1 MRAEFASIAFAQPD
15 QSSRTLDALL
25 QEERP
30 GLADHLAHA
39 LAESPEPS
47 LALTRL
53 ERFLEASITPGAV
66 LDLMGAA
73 LHFTRML
80 VTVLSQS
87 HFLTDIVCRNPE
99 YLLWVWEEGDLHET
113 PSRAAMIED
122 MRRQVMA
129 FDTFEARA
137 QSMRRFKR
145 REILRIASRDIFAHV
160 PLAALTE
167 DLSNLA
173 DAALEVA
180 MAGAYADLEPRYGRP
195 RMHDT
200 DAESTFA
207 ILGMGKLGGRELN
220 FSSDID
226 LVFLYAADGETSGG
240 ESGSISNAEFF
251 HKFGERVIKSVSE
264 LTAEGSIFRI
274 DMRLRP
280 HGRMGPLAT
289 DIESAIHYYETEGH
303 AWERQALIKTR
314 PVAGDLAL
322 GEAFIERT
330 RPFVFPRYFDDETLE
345 DIRSIKQQMEAQVRS
360 RGQTDTEVKLGRG
373 GIRDVE
379 FTVQIL
385 QLLNGG
391 RFPELRTRSTLE
403 AIRALERY
411 ALLKPFDATALISNY
426 TFMRQVEHRLQIEGS
441 QQVHALPEDPKDLD
455 AFARKLGYKSGV
467 SFKADYLD
475 RASET
480 RNILDQFL
488 ATEGSGNRWVTDL
501 LNPHSDGDAGIAGLA
516 RLGFKDLARARE
528 ELIGLSSGSR
538 QRPNSLHVRQQFAA
552 VAPGL
557 LKALSQAIDPDATL
571 MRLSQIL
578 ANLGAPGSIY
588 DILKYSPDVTA
599 YLVSLVENSQF
610 LAELLTRDPGLF
622 DVFGRPGAL
631 DRPSTRDELET
642 QLATFGKAVDPDAA
656 PYRLWAGETLRIGTR
671 DIILNADVIA
681 LGQELTLLAD
691 VILDYAVN
699 VALAKTRERFGGV
712 SGGFAVFGLGK
723 MGGREIGYGSDLDL
737 VFVYDANAKTDSG
750 MSLIEYFSAAAST
763 VIRILKEPT
772 RYGVL
777 YDVDARL
784 RPDGKKGVL
793 VVSDTRL
800 EEYYRTEAQP
810 WELLALTKVRAVAG
824 DAGFGEAVARRV
836 RDVAFA
842 LDLTQETLAHIEEM
856 RAKLAASSAHLNIKK
871 GEGGLAELEFAV
883 RLLQIRH
890 AARHPE
896 LKRGDVL
903 GAIEG
908 LESIAALS
916 TGDAKMLRE
925 AYLLFRKIENRLR
938 INLGRSVST
947 LPEDPGAQAD
957 LARRLGLEGDLT
969 ELIGACTVN
978 VHALYKQT
986 LELEQRSRKQA
997 ECS

>member
-1 MRAEFASIAFAQPD
+1 MRPEFASITFTQPEQSAQ
-15 QSSRTLDALL
+15 TLESLL
-25 QEERP
+25 SEERP
-30 GLADHLAHA
+30 GLAEHLAHA
-39 LAESPEPS
+39 LAENPEPS

-53 ERFLEASITPGAV
+53 ERFLEASITPGAI

-73 LHFTRML
+73 LHFCRL
-80 VTVLSQS
+80 LITVLGQS

-99 YLLWVWEEGDLHET
+99 YLLWVWEEGNLHET
-113 PSRAAMIED
+113 PPREMTVED

-180 MAGAYADLEPRYGRP
+180 MAGAYADLTPRYGRP
-195 RMHDT
+195 RIHDT
-200 DAESTFA
+200 DAESTFV

-264 LTAEGSIFRI
+264 VTAEGSIFRI

-280 HGRMGPLAT
+280 HGRMGPLAS
-289 DIESAIHYYETEGH
+289 DIDSAIHYYETEGH

-314 PVAGDLAL
+314 PVAGDLKL
-322 GEAFIERT
+322 GDAFIERT

-345 DIRSIKQQMEAQVRS
+345 DIRSIKQQMEQQVRS

-391 RFPELRTRSTLE
+391 RFPELRTRNTLT
-403 AIRALERY
+403 AIRALEQY

-441 QQVHALPEDPKDLD
+441 QQVHALPNDANELD
-455 AFARKLGYKSGV
+455 AFARKLGYASGV

-480 RNILDQFL
+480 RAILDQFL

-501 LNPHSDGDAGIAGLA
+501 LNPHSDGEAGMAGLA
-516 RLGFKDLARARE
+516 RLGFKDTSRARE
-528 ELIGLSSGSR
+528 ELIALSSGSK

-571 MRLSQIL
+571 MRLGQIL

-588 DILKYSPDVTA
+588 DILKYSPEVTT
-599 YLVSLVENSQF
+599 YLVTLVENSQF
-610 LAELLTRDPGLF
+610 LAEMITRDPGLF

-631 DRPSTRDELET
+631 NRPSTREGLEA
-642 QLATFGKAVDPDAA
+642 QLAAFQKAIDADAA
-656 PYRLWAGETLRIGTR
+656 PYRLLAGETLRIGTR
-671 DIILNADVIA
+671 DIILHADVVA

-691 VILDYAVN
+691 VILEYAVR
-699 VALAKTRERFGGV
+699 VARTKTEERYGGV
-712 SGGFAVFGLGK
+712 TGGFAVFGLGK
-723 MGGREIGYGSDLDL
+723 MGGCEIGYGSDLDL
-737 VFVYDANAKTDSG
+737 VFVYDGNAKTDSG
-750 MSLIEYFSAAAST
+750 MSLIEYFSAVAST
-763 VIRILKEPT
+763 IIRILKEPT
-772 RYGVL
+772 RYGML

-824 DAGFGEAVARRV
+824 DAEFGEAVAQRV
-836 RDVAFA
+836 RDVAFG
-842 LDLTQETLAHIEEM
+842 LELTPETLEHIEEI
-856 RAKLAASSAHLNIKK
+856 RAKLVASNTSLNVKK
-871 GEGGLAELEFAV
+871 GEGGIAELEFAV
-883 RLLQIRH
+883 RLLQIRN
-890 AARHPE
+890 AAKHPE

-908 LESIAALS
+908 LQAIGALS
-916 TGDAKMLRE
+916 AGDAEMLRE
-925 AYLLFRKIENRLR
+925 AYLLFRRIENRLR

-957 LARRLGLEGDLT
+957 LARRLGLADNLA
-969 ELIGACTVN
+969 ELLDTHKAR
-978 VHALYKQT
+978 VHAVYARAVSGK
-986 LELEQRSRKQA
+986 
-997 ECS
+997 

>member
-1 MRAEFASIAFAQPD
+1 MRPEFAHIAFASPEP
-15 QSSRTLDALL
+15 SARTLEALL
-25 QEERP
+25 ERGRP
-30 GLADHLAHA
+30 GLAEHLAHA
-39 LAESPEPS
+39 LGESPEPS

-53 ERFLEASITPGAV
+53 ERFLEASFTPGAI

-73 LHFTRML
+73 LHFTRLL

-99 YLLWVWEEGDLHET
+99 YLLWVWEEGNLHET
-113 PSRAAMIED
+113 PSREAMIED
-122 MRRQVMA
+122 MRRQVLA
-129 FDTFEARA
+129 FDTHDARA

-160 PLAALTE
+160 PLADLTE

-180 MAGAYADLEPRYGRP
+180 MAGAYAELEPRYGRP
-195 RMHDT
+195 RIHETDT
-200 DAESTFA
+200 ESAFV

-240 ESGSISNAEFF
+240 QSGSVSNAEFF

-289 DIESAIHYYETEGH
+289 DVDSAIHYYETEGH

-322 GEAFIERT
+322 GESFIDRT
-330 RPFVFPRYFDDETLE
+330 RPFVFPKYFDDETLE

-391 RFPELRTRSTLE
+391 RFPELRTRSTLA
-403 AIRALERY
+403 AIRALEQY

-441 QQVHALPEDPKDLD
+441 QQLHALPDDPKELD
-455 AFARKLGYKSGV
+455 AFARKLGYASGA
-467 SFKADYLD
+467 SFKADYQD
-475 RASET
+475 RATET
-480 RNILDQFL
+480 RAILDQFL

-501 LNPHSDGDAGIAGLA
+501 LNPHSDGEAGKAGLA
-516 RLGFKDLARARE
+516 RLGFNDVEHARE
-528 ELIGLSSGSR
+528 ELIGLSSGSK

-557 LKALSQAIDPDATL
+557 LKALSLAINPDATL
-571 MRLSQIL
+571 MRFSQIL
-578 ANLGAPGSIY
+578 ATLGAPGSIY
-588 DILKYSPDVTA
+588 DILKYSPEVTT

-610 LAELLTRDPGLF
+610 LAEMITRDPGLF
-622 DVFGRPGAL
+622 DVFGRPGSL
-631 DRPSTRDELET
+631 DRPSTREEFEV
-642 QLATFGKAVDPDAA
+642 QLAAFRRAVDADAA
-656 PYRLWAGETLRIGTR
+656 PYRLHAGETLRIGTR
-671 DIILNADVIA
+671 DIILNADVVA

-691 VILDYAVN
+691 VLLAYAVE
-699 VALAKTRERFGGV
+699 VATTKTTERYGGV

-737 VFVYDANAKTDSG
+737 VFVYDGNAKTDAG
-750 MSLIEYFSAAAST
+750 MSLIEYFSAVAST
-763 VIRILKEPT
+763 IMRILKEPT

-793 VVSDTRL
+793 VVSDARL
-800 EEYYRTEAQP
+800 EEYYRTEAQS

-824 DAGFGEAVARRV
+824 DAAFGEAVARRV
-836 RDVAFA
+836 RDVAFG
-842 LDLTQETLAHIEEM
+842 LELTPEVLASIEDI
-856 RAKLAASSAHLNIKK
+856 RRKLAANSSPLNLKK

-883 RLLQIRH
+883 RLLQIRNSEQ
-890 AARHPE
+890 HPE

-903 GAIEG
+903 GAIDG
-908 LESIAALS
+908 LGEIGALS
-916 TGDAKMLRE
+916 RGDAEMLRDT
-925 AYLLFRKIENRLR
+925 YVLFRRIENRLR
-938 INLGRSVST
+938 VNLGRPTST
-947 LPEDPGAQAD
+947 LPDDKEAQAD
-957 LARRLGLEGDLT
+957 LARRLGFEGDIV
-969 ELIGACTVN
+969 EMVN
-978 VHALYKQT
+978 AHKARVHAVYERT
-986 LELEQRSRKQA
+986 LGA
-997 ECS
+997 D